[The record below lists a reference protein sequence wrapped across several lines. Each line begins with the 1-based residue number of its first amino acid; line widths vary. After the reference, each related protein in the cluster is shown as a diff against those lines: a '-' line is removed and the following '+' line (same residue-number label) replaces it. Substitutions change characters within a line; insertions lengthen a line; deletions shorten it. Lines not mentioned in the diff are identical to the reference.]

1 MIRDLLKTSLTV
13 HTVTPLHLA
22 TMKGSVQFNFGYY
35 TYGRN
40 WKLRYFRF
48 NKKVLEMQNEVK
60 IKIEKEPIY
69 DEDSG

>member
-35 TYGRN
+35 MVEIENYDISVLT
-40 WKLRYFRF
+40 
-48 NKKVLEMQNEVK
+48 KK
-60 IKIEKEPIY
+60 Y
-69 DEDSG
+69 